1 MNPHVN
7 VNSYDEINVQLHN
20 GHNGFPCPSH
30 LGHFDEQILNRSNSP
45 CLQYVE
51 MLKLKNK

>member
-1 MNPHVN
+1 MNPQVN

-51 MLKLKNK
+51 MLKIKNK